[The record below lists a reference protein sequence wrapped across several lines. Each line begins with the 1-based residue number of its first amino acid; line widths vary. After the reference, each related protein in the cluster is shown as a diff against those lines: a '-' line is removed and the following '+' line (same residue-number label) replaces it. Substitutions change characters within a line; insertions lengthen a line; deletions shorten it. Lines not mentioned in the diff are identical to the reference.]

1 MTKMMA
7 NTTASKMQKPRTEK
21 NEIQQSFKLSDVSSN
36 ELLNP
41 NPKLRLSLREL
52 SSAGVSFSEPSVVG
66 ATVDGVV
73 VVVVATVDEVDT
85 TVVVV
90 VVGLAFVDRVVD
102 VVVVVV
108 LDRVVDVAVVVVV
121 DRVVVD
127 RVVVDRVVVV
137 TTVVVVEVVI
147 FGLTVVVVGLGVVG
161 RTVVV
166 VVEVVVRVV
175 VDPVSPSITSSQV
188 DKRHSSGDR
197 QMFLPNVLITELSMH
212 SVNRL

>member
-1 MTKMMA
+1 
-7 NTTASKMQKPRTEK
+7 MQKPRTEK

-121 DRVVVD
+121 DLVVD
-127 RVVVDRVVVV
+127 VA
-137 TTVVVVEVVI
+137 TVVVVEVVI